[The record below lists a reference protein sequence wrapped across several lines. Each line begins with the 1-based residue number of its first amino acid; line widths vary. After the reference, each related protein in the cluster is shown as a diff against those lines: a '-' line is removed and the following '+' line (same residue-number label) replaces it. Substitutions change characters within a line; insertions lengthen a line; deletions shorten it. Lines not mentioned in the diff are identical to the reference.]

1 MTFVIVIVIR
11 LVRNNNDI
19 VSSTLGQVLLA
30 STNVNDFMNACI

>member
-1 MTFVIVIVIR
+1 MTLVIVIVIR

-19 VSSTLGQVLLA
+19 FSSTLGQVFLA